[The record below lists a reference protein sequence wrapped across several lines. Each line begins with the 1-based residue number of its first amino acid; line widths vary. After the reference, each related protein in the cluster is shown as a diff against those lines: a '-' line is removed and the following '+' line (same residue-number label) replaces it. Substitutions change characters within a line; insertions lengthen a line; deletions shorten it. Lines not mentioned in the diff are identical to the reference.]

1 VEVEVEVEKKGGA
14 MPLLQHLLSLQ
25 PPQNSYF
32 LLLPILAAFQKSPRN
47 LRSRDLSDILLTRR
61 SEKNWRKKV

>member
-1 VEVEVEVEKKGGA
+1 